1 MRPHR
6 RQPTRLRHPWD
17 SLGKITGVGCHF
29 LLLCVQKS
37 PHIYTCAMC
46 MYASSLVCVCT
57 HIHTCTHTHLS
68 FQASKAFCT
77 APQPFSQP
85 SGLWD
90 LLLLHLQVGSRV
102 RKMNSWPFQR
112 KNSIIPVVIQ
122 GDLTSSFAYVL
133 VFFFCFCF
141 FCFFCFFFWQVNSSS
156 LLGLYPSTCLPL
168 SDFLGQKHVFAAGP
182 HPSAICKI
190 QDPSLITV
198 WNWNQKVLEWIHA
211 Q

>member
-1 MRPHR
+1 MC
-6 RQPTRLRHPWD
+6 TKVSAYIYLCYVYVCV
-17 SLGKITGVGCHF
+17 ITGVCLHA
-29 LLLCVQKS
+29 
-37 PHIYTCAMC
+37 H
-46 MYASSLVCVCT
+46 T
-57 HIHTCTHTHLS
+57 HVHTHTPQFPSLQS
-68 FQASKAFCT
+68 FLHCTTTFQPAFWPLRP
-77 APQPFSQP
+77 AAFALA
-85 SGLWD
+85 GR
-90 LLLLHLQVGSRV
+90 LQG
-102 RKMNSWPFQR
+102 Q
-112 KNSIIPVVIQ
+112 KNEFLTLPTQELYHSFVIQ

-133 VFFFCFCF
+133 VFLFLVFCF
-141 FCFFCFFFWQVNSSS
+141 FFFWQVNSSS